1 MSELLPLIV
10 LIEDELP
17 IRRFLRASLTPTQY
31 RLEEAAGGV
40 DGLKTIAR
48 EKPDI
53 VILDLGL
60 PDMDGVQVVRQ
71 LREWSDVP
79 VIILSARDQEK
90 DKVAALDAG
99 ADDYLVKPFSVPEL
113 EARLRVALRH
123 RNRVPGHS
131 VDSRIAF
138 GDVVVDLI
146 SRTVLRSTEPVHL
159 TPIEFKLLSQLI
171 RHQGMVLTHRQL
183 LKEVWG
189 PSHVEDS
196 HYLRIYMA
204 QLRQKL
210 EQDPTQPRHL
220 LTELGVGYRL
230 VIDT

>member
-10 LIEDELP
+10 IIEDELP
-17 IRRFLRASLTPTQY
+17 IRRFLRASLTPTHY
-31 RLEEAAGGV
+31 RMTESGTGV

-60 PDMDGVQVVRQ
+60 PDMDGVQLVRQ

-79 VIILSARDQEK
+79 VIVLSARDQEQ

-99 ADDYLVKPFSVPEL
+99 ADDYLIKPFSIPEL

-123 RNRVPGHS
+123 RNRVPGQSQQSRYHFGEIS
-131 VDSRIAF
+131 VDLLA
-138 GDVVVDLI
+138 
-146 SRTVLRSTEPVHL
+146 RTVTRDNEPVHL
-159 TPIEFKLLSQLI
+159 TPIEFKLLTQLI
-171 RHQGMVLTHRQL
+171 KHHGMVVTHRQL

-196 HYLRIYMA
+196 HYLRIYMG
-204 QLRQKL
+204 QLRHKL
-210 EQDPTQPRHL
+210 ERDPAQPRYL

-230 VIDT
+230 VSDN